1 MEMEKQAIMNKTL
14 LAGAVFLGLAVYC
27 LLGAFGVGDDT
38 LASVLTELGVPEEYS
53 DNGSRMLSG
62 LLLAIAI
69 VLQILGYSAASDGRV
84 VSSEE
89 VQAAINANRITPKDR
104 GDNNAI

>member
-1 MEMEKQAIMNKTL
+1 MEKETIMNKTL

-38 LASVLTELGVPEEYS
+38 LAPVLMDLGVPEEYS

-84 VSSEE
+84 VSREE
-89 VQAAINANRITPKDR
+89 VQAAINTVHKTPDS
-104 GDNNAI
+104 

>member
-69 VLQILGYSAASDGRV
+69 VLQILGYSGTATILTK
-84 VSSEE
+84 SSKKP
-89 VQAAINANRITPKDR
+89 VNHLFYKP
-104 GDNNAI
+104 